1 MLTGNDFRMSNAL
14 QMPVSTVK
22 RAWKSRQE
30 ISVDFESEDKIM
42 KRNIVISAFAG
53 MFLAHLGA
61 PDSHAGVIYF
71 GAPEFLVGNCGA
83 GLNVQSA
90 CYPICYSLEVTE
102 CAVSSGSA
110 ACEL

>member
-1 MLTGNDFRMSNAL
+1 MAAQNFDHLKCL
-14 QMPVSTVK
+14 H
-22 RAWKSRQE
+22 RAQNLESQRQE
-30 ISVDFESEDKIM
+30 
-42 KRNIVISAFAG
+42 
-53 MFLAHLGA
+53 HL
-61 PDSHAGVIYF
+61 VLQRKY